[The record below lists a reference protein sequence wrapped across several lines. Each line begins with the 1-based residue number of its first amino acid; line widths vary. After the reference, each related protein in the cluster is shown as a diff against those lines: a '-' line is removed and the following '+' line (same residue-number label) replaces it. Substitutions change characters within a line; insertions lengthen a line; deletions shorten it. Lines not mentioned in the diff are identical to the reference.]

1 MRRRKLLATFR
12 NVTYLLHFATF
23 QERERER
30 ERDLRAS
37 ILEKEIACFMNEQ
50 EGCNNGRERDR
61 ELTRVIMYKK
71 KKVALTF
78 RNVTCLLSFHNILG
92 EQRER

>member
-12 NVTYLLHFATF
+12 NVSYLLHFTTF

-30 ERDLRAS
+30 GLRAS
-37 ILEKEIACFMNEQ
+37 ILEKEIACFINEQ
-50 EGCNNGRERDR
+50 EGCNNGRDR
-61 ELTRVIMYKK
+61 ELTRVVMYKK
-71 KKVALTF
+71 KKVAVTF

-92 EQRER
+92 E

>member
-12 NVTYLLHFATF
+12 NVAYLLHFTTF

-37 ILEKEIACFMNEQ
+37 ILEKEIACFTNDKKVATL
-50 EGCNNGRERDR
+50 GERDR

-71 KKVALTF
+71 KVAETF

>member
-12 NVTYLLHFATF
+12 NVAYLLHFTTF
-23 QERERER
+23 QERER

-61 ELTRVIMYKK
+61 ELTRVVMYKK
-71 KKVALTF
+71 KKVAVTF
-78 RNVTCLLSFHNILG
+78 RNVTCLLPFHNILG
-92 EQRER
+92 ERRAR